1 MRIQCIRCGT
11 VFRIDPSRVT
21 TESVRIKCTRCATV
35 FPVTLPPRQETA
47 TPPFDPLGSSPT
59 LLVVDDAPFFLEVI
73 VDILKPLAATLLTS
87 SDGVAALEIVRRERP
102 AVVVLDLNLPGMD
115 GFQLMR
121 EIRADPRLAGVRLLA
136 MSGVFRKE
144 ADAAEALRAGAD
156 AFFNKSFRPEQLL
169 DKVRDLLKAG

>member
-21 TESVRIKCTRCATV
+21 TESARIKCTRCATV
-35 FPVTLPPRQETA
+35 FSVTLPPRQEPDA
-47 TPPFDPLGSSPT
+47 FDPLGSSPT

-87 SDGVAALEIVRRERP
+87 RDGVAALEIVRRERP
-102 AVVVLDLNLPGMD
+102 AVVVLDLNLPNMD

-121 EIRADPRLAGVRLLA
+121 EIRADPRLQGIRLLA

-169 DKVRDLLKAG
+169 DKVRDLLEAG